1 MIDEQNSG
9 VPLPDQ
15 CSVVVDEG
23 QATGKRCGNRFG
35 YERPRLDRNFAVL
48 LLVALAMWGT
58 AFPFHNWGSRVV
70 LAIVELTYLFGC
82 PRTRQSTLWVSC
94 CLYLPWLWVFL
105 PSKFFTDF
113 DTSGLT
119 VNFFDLL
126 GIFATKLLFSSISE
140 ALRSDLM
147 SVAVSV
153 AAFLIPVTIAR
164 IHSHYRV
171 PLGTIIA
178 LMACAASYAMFV
190 GITN

>member
-1 MIDEQNSG
+1 MIDQRNSG
-9 VPLPDQ
+9 GPLPDQ
-15 CSVVVDEG
+15 CSVIFDEG
-23 QATGKRCGNRFG
+23 QVTGKRCGNRFG

-48 LLVALAMWGT
+48 FLVASAMWGI
-58 AFPFHNWGSRVV
+58 AFPFNNSGSRIV

-105 PSKFFTDF
+105 PSKFFTEVGN
-113 DTSGLT
+113 SGLT

-126 GIFATKLLFSSISE
+126 GIFATKLLFPSLSVD
-140 ALRSDLM
+140 LRSNVT

-164 IHSHYRV
+164 IHSHYRA

-178 LMACAASYAMFV
+178 LMACAASYGMFV
-190 GITN
+190 CIAN